1 MKNCDIALPVLLLL
15 LMVRSGHGD
24 LISQSNNSSYV
35 KQLLRLAK
43 SAEMRSYM
51 QPNVEAC
58 DNFYEYSCGNWA
70 QINPALGVPPRE
82 TNVEQLWAKTYRHNQ
97 RRLIEQP
104 ADEKADEVTVL
115 RLKEFYTSCL
125 LFRETPEDL
134 YRRGLKEIATEFGGM
149 PVLSLPGQEWQ
160 AEEFDWQETV
170 ARIKRKYGIDIL
182 TLFHLSGKH
191 IYVGKPKQIVPEAM
205 IQAVADATADLLKRH
220 LGVES
225 KLAKTA
231 AKEIT
236 DLENEI
242 TILDT
247 NYFDTYNPTQF
258 GASVH
263 YRKSE
268 AYEILLAEVEEYL
281 DDFDYLASK
290 TPPHVM
296 ANYIFNELLKHFYY
310 ERSGSPEEQC
320 ASRVSEVFPELL
332 ENMAFKHYEDAAT
345 LSEIENLW
353 QQINQSF
360 RGMLQNSSAEWFIPE
375 TREKILDQLN
385 NTSLL
390 INGYADVNFT
400 QRYEGLQ
407 LKPKDFLHN
416 LRTILTY
423 QRVKAPT
430 SVTYDPV
437 GKRVLLPVALLQPN
451 FFWSQFYPKAVLYG
465 SLGTLLAQQL
475 AHSLEDASKWDDK
488 SLVEI
493 ARREECFKKQYG
505 RLRLNGQYWPE
516 SDQQAENIADN
527 LGIQVSYHAYRRFL
541 GGMALSVRNS
551 EALPQLNVTS
561 RRLFFLSFSQLLCHD
576 ANLEFRNQQ
585 LKSQLQTPNAL
596 RVLGALS
603 NFEAFG
609 RDFNCGTGSEMT
621 TPQKC
626 QLFSVNLD

>member
-1 MKNCDIALPVLLLL
+1 MDNCDTALPVLLLL
-15 LMVRSGHGD
+15 LMVRCVHGD

-35 KQLLRLAK
+35 QQLLRLAK

-51 QPNVEAC
+51 RPNFDAC

-82 TNVEQLWAKTYRHNQ
+82 TNVEQLWAKAYRHKQ
-97 RRLIEQP
+97 RRLMEQP
-104 ADEKADEVTVL
+104 ADEKADEVAVL
-115 RLKEFYTSCL
+115 RLKEFYASCL
-125 LFRETPEDL
+125 MFRETPEDL
-134 YRRGLKEIATEFGGM
+134 YRRVLLEIVAEFGGM
-149 PVLSLPGQEWQ
+149 PVLSVPGQEWQ

-170 ARIKRKYGIDIL
+170 ARIKRKYGIEIL
-182 TLFHLSGKH
+182 NPFLFPKNHFF
-191 IYVGKPKQIVPEAM
+191 VGQPKKTFPETILQAM
-205 IQAVADATADLLKRH
+205 ADTTADLLERH

-225 KLAKTA
+225 KLAKTT

-236 DLENEI
+236 ELEQ
-242 TILDT
+242 TISGLDT
-247 NYFDTYNPTQF
+247 DYFDTFKTTEY
-258 GASVH
+258 G
-263 YRKSE
+263 
-268 AYEILLAEVEEYL
+268 ILLDELDEYL
-281 DDFDYLASK
+281 DR
-290 TPPHVM
+290 PPHVM
-296 ANYIFNELLKHFYY
+296 ANYIFNELLKHFYFDW
-310 ERSGSPEEQC
+310 SGSVVEQC